1 MGESLLFAMHPSLL
15 GAILTKI
22 AESEVKTAHNAI
34 DATDRKILSIL
45 QSDGRIS
52 NLDLAAKVGLSPTPC
67 SRRVRNLEDRGI
79 ITGYAAKVDLVGET
93 TGIKVLVSIRLSGQ
107 KPKDIDAF
115 MSAINRIP
123 AITEC
128 LLVTGN
134 VDYLLTVQTENVED
148 LRNFVLKEL
157 KNIPSVSETTTML
170 ILGSVK
176 NAG

>member
-1 MGESLLFAMHPSLL
+1 MSNSTL
-15 GAILTKI
+15 
-22 AESEVKTAHNAI
+22 
-34 DATDRKILSIL
+34 DATDRKILAIL
-45 QSDGRIS
+45 ENDGRIS
-52 NLDLAAKVGLSPTPC
+52 NLELAAKVGLSPTPC
-67 SRRVRNLEDRGI
+67 SRRVRNMEQSGI
-79 ITGYAAKVDLVGET
+79 ITGYGAKVNLT
-93 TGIKVLVSIRLSGQ
+93 TLNAGIKVLVSIRLSGQ

-115 MSAINRIP
+115 MSAVNRIP

-134 VDYLLTVQTENVED
+134 VDYLLTVQTENVEE

-176 NAG
+176 DTGRVA

>member
-1 MGESLLFAMHPSLL
+1 MTNVNL
-15 GAILTKI
+15 
-22 AESEVKTAHNAI
+22 

-45 QSDGRIS
+45 ERDGRIS
-52 NLDLAAKVGLSPTPC
+52 NLDLAAKIGLSPTPC
-67 SRRVRNLEDRGI
+67 SRRVRNLEQSGI
-79 ITGYAAKVDLVGET
+79 ISGYGAKVNLTAQNAGV
-93 TGIKVLVSIRLSGQ
+93 KVIVSIRLSGQ

-115 MSAINRIP
+115 MCAINRIP

-134 VDYLLTVQTENVED
+134 VDYLLTVQTETVEE

-176 NAG
+176 DWGRVA